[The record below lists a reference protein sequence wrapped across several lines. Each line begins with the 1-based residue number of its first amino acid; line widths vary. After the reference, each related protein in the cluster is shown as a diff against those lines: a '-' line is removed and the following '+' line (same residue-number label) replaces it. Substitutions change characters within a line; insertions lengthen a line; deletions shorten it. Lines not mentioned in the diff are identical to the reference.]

1 MSNGDWGQSQRTRGT
16 GPVRGIRTMD
26 VNAPGGGSGGSAL
39 RILGTASCNQAH
51 CKFGRFAGIQCVS
64 NCVLYL
70 VKSFLAGRPLTSRP
84 ELEDYTWR
92 QGMSRM

>member
-39 RILGTASCNQAH
+39 RILGTAASAT
-51 CKFGRFAGIQCVS
+51 AS
-64 NCVLYL
+64 
-70 VKSFLAGRPLTSRP
+70 STWSRASWP
-84 ELEDYTWR
+84 AAP
-92 QGMSRM
+92 

>member
-1 MSNGDWGQSQRTRGT
+1 
-16 GPVRGIRTMD
+16 MD

-64 NCVLYL
+64 NCVLDR
-70 VKSFLAGRPLTSRP
+70 KSVV
-84 ELEDYTWR
+84 
-92 QGMSRM
+92 